1 MLVKMFYYL
10 MPPVLVFDEMDM
22 INSQV
27 LILNKVSHFFDCLKK
42 NY

>member
-1 MLVKMFYYL
+1 MVNVFYYL
-10 MPPVLVFDEMDM
+10 MPPVLVFDEMDK

-27 LILNKVSHFFDCLKK
+27 LILNNVSHFLDCLK

>member
-1 MLVKMFYYL
+1 MLAKVFYYL
-10 MPPVLVFDEMDM
+10 MPPVLVFDEKDK

-27 LILNKVSHFFDCLKK
+27 LILNNVSHFLSCLNT